1 MGLSAQTK
9 SRIFAPMPSSP
20 YDLLTIIGPTA
31 SGKTTLAA
39 HAAVRFG
46 GEVISGDSRQ
56 VYRRMNIGT
65 GKDLKDYAVGGVR
78 VPYHLID
85 IAEPGTRY
93 NVYSFQHDF
102 LTAFRQ
108 VGERGRL
115 PILCGGS
122 GLYVESVLRGYRLMP
137 VPENAALRRSL
148 QNKPM
153 EELTRILASYKK
165 LHNTTDTDTRAR
177 AIRGIEIEEYY
188 SHLPVDARHFPTL
201 RSLTIGISIGREQRW
216 EHIHRRLQERLR
228 EGLVEEVDALL
239 KEGISPEALLY
250 YGLEYKFVTLYLT
263 GRLSHKDMVEQLE
276 VAIRQFSKRQ
286 ITWFRGM
293 ERRGITIHW
302 LDASLSMEQ
311 KLAIIE
317 HLLHPQD

>member
-1 MGLSAQTK
+1 MAST
-9 SRIFAPMPSSP
+9 P
-20 YDLLTIIGPTA
+20 YDLLTIVGPTA
-31 SGKTTLAA
+31 SGKTALAVQ
-39 HAAVRFG
+39 AALRLG

-65 GKDLKDYAVGGVR
+65 GKDLAEYTVGTTT

-102 LTAFRQ
+102 LTAFRAIQ
-108 VGERGRL
+108 ERRRL

-137 VPENAALRRSL
+137 VPENAALRHALSSKTM
-148 QNKPM
+148 N
-153 EELTRILASYKK
+153 ELTQILSGYKK

-201 RSLTIGISIGREQRW
+201 RSLTVGINISRELRW
-216 EHIHRRLQERLR
+216 QHIHRRLQERLR

-239 KEGISPEALLY
+239 KEGIAPESLLY

-263 GRLSHKDMVEQLE
+263 GHLTLSQMTEQLE

-286 ITWFRGM
+286 MTWFRGM

-302 LDASLSMEQ
+302 LESSLPTEQ